1 MTGSV
6 TGRRTRVLLFTGKG
20 GVGKTTT
27 SAATAVHLA
36 RAGHRVLVTS
46 ADPAHSLSDS
56 MELDLGSEPR
66 QVESGCWAQ
75 QLDARERL
83 EDSWGELREWMLAV
97 LAWAGVAGLEAEE
110 LAVVPG
116 LDELFALTELEAV
129 VRSGR
134 YDTVVVDCAPTAETI
149 RLLSLPDVL
158 SWYMDKLFPASRRVT
173 RVVGPV
179 LTRLTSLPVA
189 DDAVFAAGQRFY
201 DQLDGVR
208 RILADPSITSARL
221 VMTPEHMVIAEAR
234 RTYTYLSLFGYQVD
248 GVVVNRVL
256 PEAGD
261 DPWLLRWRDAQ
272 ARHLCEIER
281 SFGPLPRFEAEHRGA
296 EVVGLEQLA
305 DLAAHIWGPVDPS
318 ERLVDEQPMRI
329 RADGDRVALSIELP
343 FTDRDEVDL
352 TRNSDELFVAVG
364 PHRRNLV
371 LPDSLRNR
379 EISGAN
385 LDSGRLTVEFDR
397 PSISPVD
404 VGRRAD
410 EPADRVDPSPV
421 TVGDT
426 AGRR

>member
-1 MTGSV
+1 MT
-6 TGRRTRVLLFTGKG
+6 TPAAGRSTRVLLFTGKG

-36 RAGHRVLVTS
+36 RAGQRVLVTS
-46 ADPAHSLSDS
+46 ADPAHSLADS
-56 MELDLGSEPR
+56 MEIELGSDPREVEP
-66 QVESGCWAQ
+66 GCWAQ

-97 LAWAGVAGLEAEE
+97 LNWAGVAGLEAEE

-116 LDELFALTELEAV
+116 LDELFALIELESV
-129 VRSGR
+129 VRSDR

-173 RVVGPV
+173 RMVGPM

-208 RILADPSITSARL
+208 RILADPAVTSARL
-221 VMTPEHMVIAEAR
+221 VMTPERMVLAEAR

-256 PEAGD
+256 PESSD
-261 DPWLLRWRDAQ
+261 DPWLSQWREAQ
-272 ARHLCEIER
+272 SVHLGEVER
-281 SFGPLPRFEAEHRGA
+281 SFASLPRFEAEHRGA
-296 EVVGLEQLA
+296 EVVGLEALA
-305 DLAAHIWGPVDPS
+305 GLAEHLWGRADPS
-318 ERLVDEQPMRI
+318 ARLLDEQPLRI
-329 RADGDRVALSIELP
+329 SADGDRVVLSIELP
-343 FTDRDEVDL
+343 FAGRDEIDL
-352 TRNSDELFVAVG
+352 TRNADELFVAVG

-371 LPDSLRNR
+371 LPDSLRRR
-379 EISGAN
+379 EISSAV
-385 LDSGRLTVEFDR
+385 LDGGRLRVEFDEPRVTGPLPSSQDCVHGR
-397 PSISPVD
+397 PP
-404 VGRRAD
+404 
-410 EPADRVDPSPV
+410 DR
-421 TVGDT
+421 
-426 AGRR
+426 